1 MLGVIMVKELYDRLS
16 KFGQEHLLK
25 FWSELNQEEQ
35 GVLSTQ
41 INEIN
46 WKEIDGLIKE
56 YVLKKPVIRI
66 PDDLAPA
73 PFFTLEP
80 KTKEQ
85 KELYTEAIEKA
96 KSLLSAS
103 KVAAFT
109 VAGGQG
115 TRLGFNGP
123 KGTYPITPIKGKSLF
138 QYFAERIKRASEKY
152 SATIPWYIMT
162 SDMNHSETVSFFESN
177 NFFGLSKSNV
187 MFFRQGTMPA
197 IGLDGKILLDS
208 KFTLALSPNGHGGSL
223 LGLHKSGALA
233 DMTKRGVEYIS
244 YFQVDNPLVP
254 IIDLL
259 FIGLHAI
266 TESEMSGIMLSKTG
280 SFEKL
285 GNFCVSNDRT
295 MIIEYSDMPNA
306 LAEKRNSDGS
316 LAFIAGS
323 PAIHIISKSFVER
336 LTKNDSISLPW
347 HRADK
352 KVPFIDEKG
361 VRIVPDKENAVKLES
376 FIFDALPIAD
386 KTMILEAKRENQ
398 FAPTKNKTGVDSV
411 ESCREMLIERD
422 AEWLEVC
429 AGVKIPRK
437 ANRKADCIVEL
448 SGAVYFDEEDLALN
462 KAKLKGK
469 QLSTGNSVYFE

>member
-1 MLGVIMVKELYDRLS
+1 MFKELLDKLS
-16 KFGQEHLLK
+16 MFGQEHLLK
-25 FWSELNQEEQ
+25 FWNELNQEERSI
-35 GVLSTQ
+35 LTAQ

-46 WKEIDGLIKE
+46 WNEIDGLIKE
-56 YVLKKPVIRI
+56 YVLKKPVIKI
-66 PDDLAPA
+66 PGDLAPA

-80 KTKEQ
+80 KTKKQ
-85 KELYTEAIEKA
+85 KELYKEAIGKA

-103 KVAAFT
+103 KIAAFT

-115 TRLGFNGP
+115 TRLGFDGP
-123 KGTYPITPIKGKSLF
+123 KGTYPITPLKGKSLF
-138 QYFAERIKRASEKY
+138 QCFAERIKRASEKY

-162 SDMNHSETVSFFESN
+162 SDMNHSETVSFFEIH
-177 NFFGLSKSNV
+177 NFFGLNKSNV

-197 IGLDGKILLDS
+197 IGMNGKILLDTKS
-208 KFTLALSPNGHGGSL
+208 ELALSPNGHGGSL

-233 DMTKRGVEYIS
+233 DMTKRDVEYIS
-244 YFQVDNPLVP
+244 YFQVDNPLAP

-266 TESEMSGIMLSKTG
+266 TESEMSAIMLSKTG
-280 SFEKL
+280 PFEKL
-285 GNFCVSNDRT
+285 GNFCVSGGRT

-352 KVPFIDEKG
+352 KVPFINENG
-361 VRIVPDKENAVKLES
+361 VRVVPDKENAVKLES
-376 FIFDALPIAD
+376 FIFDALPIAE
-386 KTMILEAKRENQ
+386 KTMILEARREKQ
-398 FAPTKNKTGVDSV
+398 FAPTKNKTGIDSV
-411 ESCREMLIERD
+411 ESCRKMLIERD
-422 AEWLEVC
+422 AEWLEKYAEIKV
-429 AGVKIPRK
+429 PRK
-437 ANRKADCIVEL
+437 PNGDADCVVEL
-448 SGAVYFDEEDLALN
+448 SPIVYFDEEDVALN
-462 KAKLKGK
+462 KAKLKAQK
-469 QLSTGNSVYFE
+469 LSIGGSVYFE